1 MPQAH
6 PATSDSCAPYT
17 LFDDGPAYRVEA
29 KLGLLQGG
37 RRRAGRRVL
46 FALLVAWLPMVLL
59 AAAQGLAIGPTRL
72 ESFLMDFII
81 NVRFLITVPVLLV
94 GESMCEEQL
103 RTVVRQFLDACL
115 VKEGVRTQFDAI
127 VRKTVGVSRSGRTDG
142 LLVGLAYL
150 HSFIAVTVH
159 LYGLHYPTWRAPGV
173 GGHVTLSLAGYWYIL
188 VAFPL
193 YAFLLW
199 RWLFR
204 IGLWWWFLRQ
214 VSKLDLQIT
223 PSHRDGTGGLGF
235 LSDSVQ
241 AFVPFAFAEGAIV
254 AGTMADF
261 VMYEGDS
268 PLQYQWHVVGFV
280 VVILIL
286 IVGPLW
292 VFMRPLY
299 KAKEEAALQYGA
311 LASRQIQIVEERWV
325 RAAPKREDLEASMPD
340 FRSITHLGQSVA
352 AVRNMS
358 IFPLQKD
365 DVLKLVIMAL
375 LPLLPVAVTQIPMG
389 EVFSLLLKV
398 VL

>member
-1 MPQAH
+1 MPQVQ
-6 PATSDSCAPYT
+6 PSIPEPCTPYT
-17 LFDDGPAYRVEA
+17 LFDDGPACRVEE
-29 KLGLLQGG
+29 KLGLLKGG
-37 RRRAGRRVL
+37 RRQTGRRVL
-46 FALLVAWLPMVLL
+46 FSLVVAWLPMFVLAL
-59 AAAQGLAIGPTRL
+59 VQGLAIGPTRL

-94 GESMCEEQL
+94 GEAICEAQL
-103 RTVVRQFLDACL
+103 QSVVQQFIDARL
-115 VKEGVRTQFDAI
+115 VTEAARVRFDQI
-127 VRKTVGVSRSGRTDG
+127 VRNTARISRSGRTDG
-142 LLVGLAYL
+142 VLVGVAYL
-150 HSFIAVTVH
+150 HSLMAVIVH
-159 LYGLHYPTWRAPGV
+159 LYGLHHPTWRAPSV
-173 GGHVTLSLAGYWYIL
+173 DGHIVLSLAGYWYLL

-193 YAFLLW
+193 YAFILW
-199 RWLFR
+199 RWLCR

-223 PSHRDGTGGLGF
+223 PSHRDGAGGLGF

-241 AFVPFAFAEGAIV
+241 AFVPFVFAEGAII

-261 VMYEGDS
+261 VVYEGDT
-268 PLQYQWHVVGFV
+268 PLQYQWHVVAFV

-286 IVGPLW
+286 IVGPLTM
-292 VFMRPLY
+292 FLRPLY
-299 KAKEEAALQYGA
+299 KAKEEAAFQYGA
-311 LASRQIQIVEERWV
+311 LASRQIQIVEGKWI
-325 RAAPKREDLEASMPD
+325 RATPRREDLESSMPD
-340 FRSITHLGQSVA
+340 FRSITHVGQSVA

-365 DVLKLVIMAL
+365 DVIKLVVMAL

>member
-1 MPQAH
+1 MSQVQPSI
-6 PATSDSCAPYT
+6 PDSCPPYT
-17 LFDDGPAYRVEA
+17 LFDDGPAYRVEE
-29 KLGLLQGG
+29 KLGLLQDG
-37 RRRAGRRVL
+37 RRRTGRRVL
-46 FALLVAWLPMVLL
+46 FSMVVAWLPMVVL

-94 GESMCEEQL
+94 GEAICEAQL
-103 RTVVRQFLDACL
+103 RTVVRQFIDARL
-115 VKEGVRTQFDAI
+115 VKDEARTQFEKI
-127 VRKTVGVSRSGRTDG
+127 VQHTVGVSRSGRTDA

-150 HSFIAVTVH
+150 HGLIAIIVH
-159 LYGLHYPTWRAPGV
+159 LYGLHYPTWRAPSI
-173 GGHVTLSLAGYWYIL
+173 GGHITISLAGYWYLL

-223 PSHRDGTGGLGF
+223 PTHRDGAGGLGF
-235 LSDSVQ
+235 LSDSFQ
-241 AFVPFAFAEGAIV
+241 AFVPFVFAEGALI

-261 VMYEGDS
+261 VMYEGDT
-268 PLQYQWHVVGFV
+268 PLQYQWHVIAFV
-280 VVILIL
+280 SVLLIL
-286 IVGPLW
+286 IVGPLSA
-292 VFMRPLY
+292 FMRPLY
-299 KAKEEAALQYGA
+299 KAKEEAMLQYGA
-311 LASRQIQIVEERWV
+311 FASRLIHVVEGKWIH
-325 RAAPKREDLEASMPD
+325 PTPMREDLESSMPD
-340 FRSITHLGQSVA
+340 FRAVTHLGQSVA

-358 IFPLQKD
+358 ILPLQKD
-365 DVLKLVIMAL
+365 DVLKLIVAAL